1 MMKTLSVLG
10 LVLIIAVLALAVV
23 NRDSLREHRARAF
36 ARAAWDGSVGRM
48 RLWRFLGADPKG
60 PAPGMAPPL
69 LEAAASGKVEA
80 IRYLL
85 DCGVD
90 VEQRDKWGNTPL
102 IEAAYEGHLEAVH
115 YLLDSGAKVNAAG
128 EDGSALRL
136 AIIYNHSDVAELL
149 RQHGGLDC
157 VDVDPPI
164 FSCE

>member
-10 LVLIIAVLALAVV
+10 LAVTIAVLAVAVAK
-23 NRDSLREHRARAF
+23 RGSLRYYRARAF
-36 ARAAWDGSVGRM
+36 ASAAWDGDVGKM
-48 RLWRFLGADPKG
+48 RLWHFLGADPKG
-60 PAPGMAPPL
+60 LAPGMEPPL
-69 LEAAASGKVEA
+69 LGAASSGKVEA

-102 IEAAYEGHLEAVH
+102 IEAAYEGHLEAVR
-115 YLLDSGAKVNAAG
+115 YLLDSGAKLNAAG

-136 AIIYNHSDVAELL
+136 AIMNKHSDVAELL

>member
-10 LVLIIAVLALAVV
+10 LALIIAVLAVAVV
-23 NRDSLREHRARAF
+23 KRDSLREHRARAF
-36 ARAAWDGSVGRM
+36 ARAAWDGDVGRM

-69 LEAAASGKVEA
+69 LGAAVSGKVEA

-102 IEAAYEGHLEAVH
+102 IEAAYEGHLEAVR
-115 YLLDSGAKVNAAG
+115 YLLDSGAKVNSAG

-136 AIIYNHSDVAELL
+136 AIMKKHSDVAELL

-157 VDVDPPI
+157 VGMDHPI